1 MAINLEKL
9 TTGSSINLSKKDDTL
24 TKVRATLYW
33 KAPNYFPAFDLDV
46 SAFVCRN
53 TPNGPKLLTDEWFV
67 FYNNE
72 ASPNGAVVKSPDEKE
87 SGSETLDIEIPALP
101 AEAEEI
107 SIIVTIHKADERAQN
122 FGQIE
127 EAGIEISNAV
137 TGDKICFY
145 DLDAEF
151 KNETAVQ
158 VGSFFKDANGFSF
171 QAVGAGYTLGLGDFV
186 AGYQ

>member
-1 MAINLEKL
+1 MAINLEKM
-9 TTGSSINLSKKDDTL
+9 TTGSSINLTKKDDSL

-33 KAPNYFPAFDLDV
+33 KAPNHFPAFDLDV
-46 SAFVCRN
+46 SAFICRN
-53 TPNGPKLLTDEWFV
+53 TPNGPKLIAEEWFV

-72 ASPNGAVVKSPDEKE
+72 KSPANAVVKSPDERE
-87 SGSETLDIEIPALP
+87 GGTETLEIDIAALP

-107 SIIVTIHKADERAQN
+107 SIIVTIHKADERAQS

-151 KNETAVQ
+151 KAETAVQ
-158 VGSFFKDANGFSF
+158 VGSFFKDATGFSF
-171 QAVGAGYTLGLGDFV
+171 QAVGAGYSLGLGDFV